1 MKVRVIKSFE
11 MDGNSLPIRAGEEY
25 EVREYRPPLSL
36 NPIFQI
42 ISGPRSGEKIPWDC
56 CMELPKERTYTEA
69 EYNAIRG
76 QLDQAIEHKRFAES
90 VANQKINECN
100 KLRRQHN
107 KAIDDLSRHA
117 KELAA
122 LRQERQMLLETIEK
136 AAGEQQLVELPREV
150 AKAIEFL
157 RDGGIS
163 DFGIVALSDQTPMLG
178 RDYSAETIEHLRKI
192 RSYPLGDKILK
203 ALVNGYTIEKT
214 PEERLFNEIE
224 EIILDWHEA
233 PRGEVSVLTQ
243 RIVDHLKSIQT

>member
-25 EVREYRPPLSL
+25 EVRKLENPFSI

-42 ISGPRSGEKIPWDC
+42 ISGSRSGDKIPFDAC
-56 CMELPKERTYTEA
+56 VPAPEERTYTEA

-90 VANQKINECN
+90 VAKEQKP
-100 KLRRQHN
+100 
-107 KAIDDLSRHA
+107 
-117 KELAA
+117 
-122 LRQERQMLLETIEK
+122 M
-136 AAGEQQLVELPREV
+136 ELPREV
-150 AKAIEFL
+150 VDALQSFFDDGYDIDHIVKCLLRISPGDGFPRLESIREYAVAHGYEF
-157 RDGGIS
+157 IC
-163 DFGIVALSDQTPMLG
+163 ALA
-178 RDYSAETIEHLRKI
+178 Y
-192 RSYPLGDKILK
+192 
-203 ALVNGYTIEKT
+203 GYTAEKT
-214 PEERLFNEIE
+214 PEERLSNEIE